1 MRCCVPSSALR
12 AARGP
17 PAAVAPAAPATAVP
31 VAEEKSLESP
41 GKLHWSK
48 LRNAVL
54 SEPSLSA
61 PLSYNWRRRL
71 SLSSVAVEETSE
83 SEEEEID
90 AILEAGRFH
99 ANVKRQHSA

>member
-1 MRCCVPSSALR
+1 M
-12 AARGP
+12 
-17 PAAVAPAAPATAVP
+17 APATATAVS
-31 VAEEKSLESP
+31 VKSTVSTEEKSP

-61 PLSYNWRRRL
+61 SLTYNWRRRL

-83 SEEEEID
+83 SEEEDID